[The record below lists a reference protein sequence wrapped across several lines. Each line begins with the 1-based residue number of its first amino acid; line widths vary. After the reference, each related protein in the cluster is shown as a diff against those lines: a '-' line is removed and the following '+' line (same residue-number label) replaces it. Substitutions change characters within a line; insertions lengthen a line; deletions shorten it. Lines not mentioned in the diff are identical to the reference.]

1 MTGWLAI
8 LLVCAVAA
16 ACGADRSRGR
26 GAIRVAAASD
36 LNAALGDIIAR
47 FSATH
52 AVDVAA
58 TYGSS
63 GNFFSQLMNGAPF
76 DVFLS
81 ADMEYPRRLA
91 ERGLTIQGS
100 EFSYG
105 VGRLVLWTPAASPLA
120 ARGGGLRTLTDP
132 SVARVA
138 IANPEHAPYGR
149 AAVAAM
155 KTAGVYDAMH
165 GKLVYGE
172 NIGQAL
178 QFAQSGAAD
187 AAIVAL
193 SLVAAPSGAR
203 SGRWFDIP
211 LADYPRVVQGGVI
224 MRAAADPASA
234 QAFRAFL
241 LDQEGRS
248 ILEQYG
254 FSPPEP

>member
-1 MTGWLAI
+1 MKHGWAI
-8 LLVCAVAA
+8 VLVCALAA
-16 ACGADRSRGR
+16 GCGGNSSGGR
-26 GAIRVAAASD
+26 GAIRIAAASD

-52 AVDVAA
+52 AVDVTA

-91 ERGLTIQGS
+91 ERGLTIEGS

-105 VGRLVLWTPAASPLA
+105 IGRLVLWTPAASRLDV
-120 ARGGGLRTLTDP
+120 RGGGLRILTDP

-155 KTAGVYDAMH
+155 KTAGVYDTVR
-165 GKLVYGE
+165 GKLVFGE
-172 NIGQAL
+172 NVGQAL

-203 SGRWFDIP
+203 TGRWFDIP
-211 LADYPRVVQGGVI
+211 LADYPRVVQGGI
-224 MRAAADPASA
+224 ILRAATDPTSA

-241 LDQEGRS
+241 IGPEGRS
-248 ILEQYG
+248 ILQQYG